1 MERLHYNENR
11 NNNEEDNP
19 KIREL
24 TQPDYNLEDCG
35 KYNYE
40 YERDKIIQVLRESN
54 MSITKASNIL
64 GISRKTLYSKMK
76 KYKIEIERQI
86 NTVL

>member
-1 MERLHYNENR
+1 M
-11 NNNEEDNP
+11 
-19 KIREL
+19 
-24 TQPDYNLEDCG
+24 EDCG